1 MMNKKTM
8 ALLLAVSTISTSM
21 FALLGDIVE
30 GTFDTA
36 GVVATAPVDVLPDG
50 TDRTWSE
57 KREERHDRW
66 RENAEDRR
74 NRRDARRD
82 RRHYSND

>member
-1 MMNKKTM
+1 MVNKKMM

-66 RENAEDRR
+66 RDKAEDRR
-74 NRRDARRD
+74 D
-82 RRHYSND
+82 RREDRRSRRYN